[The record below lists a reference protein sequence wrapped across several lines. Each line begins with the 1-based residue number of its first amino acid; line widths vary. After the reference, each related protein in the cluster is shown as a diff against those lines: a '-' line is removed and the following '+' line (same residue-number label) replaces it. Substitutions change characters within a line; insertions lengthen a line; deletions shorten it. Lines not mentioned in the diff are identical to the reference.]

1 MTTQQYD
8 HLLRYI
14 AEEMAHFK
22 FGENAVEFD
31 VSLDEHNFTPDVNRW
46 INTEI
51 QHLELLFESYDCNP
65 KLSLIQKIKNLFRN
79 G

>member
-1 MTTQQYD
+1 MTTQQHE

-22 FGENAVEFD
+22 FGEDAVEFD
-31 VSLDEHNFTPDVNRW
+31 TVFEEYNFTPDVNRW

-51 QHLELLFESYDCNP
+51 ENLELLFESYDCNP

>member
-1 MTTQQYD
+1 MTTQQ
-8 HLLRYI
+8 HESLLRYI

-22 FGENAVEFD
+22 FGDDAVEFD
-31 VSLDEHNFTPDVNRW
+31 AVFEEYNFTPDVNRW

-51 QHLELLFESYDCNP
+51 ENLELLFESYDCNP
-65 KLSLIQKIKNLFRN
+65 KLSLIQKIKNLFKN